1 MTRRKKILTEIEVRK
16 ISAIIRTDDKKLAAD
31 AMNAAVEGGFRI
43 VEFTLTTPG
52 ALQLITEFRKKDDDL
67 LVGAGTVMSVG
78 QANDAVNAGAQ
89 FIVSPVCNPEIIS
102 YAVEIDVVSIP
113 GTYTAT
119 EMDTAHQLG
128 ADMVK
133 LFPAPADIPGYLS
146 AILGPMP
153 YLKIFPTN
161 GVDIDNMLSVLSAG
175 AAGVGFVKTLFNPT
189 DMEMNDFTAI
199 KKRATAI
206 FSRLIQAGSV

>member
-52 ALQLITEFRKKDDDL
+52 ALQLISEFRKKYDDL

-89 FIVSPVCNPEIIS
+89 FIVSPVYNPEIIS
-102 YAVEIDVVSIP
+102 YTVEIDVVSIP

-133 LFPAPADIPGYLS
+133 LFPAPADIPGYVS

-189 DMEMNDFTAI
+189 DLERNDFTAI

>member
-31 AMNAAVEGGFRI
+31 AMNAAVEGGFRT

-52 ALQLITEFRKKDDDL
+52 ALQLISEFRKRDDDL
-67 LVGAGTVMSVG
+67 LVGAGTVMSVD

-153 YLKIFPTN
+153 YLEIFPTN

-206 FSRLIQAGSV
+206 FSHLIQAGSV

>member
-52 ALQLITEFRKKDDDL
+52 AFQLITEFRKKDDDL

-189 DMEMNDFTAI
+189 DMEMNDFTEI

>member
-31 AMNAAVEGGFRI
+31 AMNAAVGGGFRI

-52 ALQLITEFRKKDDDL
+52 ALQLISEFRKRDDDL
-67 LVGAGTVMSVG
+67 LVGAGTVMSVD

>member
-52 ALQLITEFRKKDDDL
+52 ALQLISEFRKRDDDL

-89 FIVSPVCNPEIIS
+89 FIVSPVCNPEIIR

>member
-16 ISAIIRTDDKKLAAD
+16 ISAIIRTDDKKLAAA
-31 AMNAAVEGGFRI
+31 AMNAAVEGGFRT

-52 ALQLITEFRKKDDDL
+52 ALQLISEFRKRDDDL
-67 LVGAGTVMSVG
+67 LVGAGTVMSVD

-189 DMEMNDFTAI
+189 DMERNDFTAI

>member
-52 ALQLITEFRKKDDDL
+52 AFQLITEFRKKDDDL

>member
-31 AMNAAVEGGFRI
+31 AMNAAVEGGFRT

-52 ALQLITEFRKKDDDL
+52 ALQLISEFRKRDDDL
-67 LVGAGTVMSVG
+67 LVGAGTVMSVD

-153 YLKIFPTN
+153 YLEIFPTN

>member
-52 ALQLITEFRKKDDDL
+52 ALQLISEFRKRDDDL

>member
-31 AMNAAVEGGFRI
+31 AMNAAVEGGFRT

-52 ALQLITEFRKKDDDL
+52 ALQLISEFRKRDDDL

-133 LFPAPADIPGYLS
+133 LFPAPEDIPGYLS

-189 DMEMNDFTAI
+189 DMERNDFTAI

>member
-31 AMNAAVEGGFRI
+31 AMNAAVEGGFRT

-52 ALQLITEFRKKDDDL
+52 ALQLISEFRKRDDDL
-67 LVGAGTVMSVG
+67 LVGAGTVMSVD

-175 AAGVGFVKTLFNPT
+175 TAGVGFVKTLFNPT
-189 DMEMNDFTAI
+189 DLERNDFTAI

>member
-133 LFPAPADIPGYLS
+133 LFPAPADIPG
-146 AILGPMP
+146 
-153 YLKIFPTN
+153 
-161 GVDIDNMLSVLSAG
+161 
-175 AAGVGFVKTLFNPT
+175 
-189 DMEMNDFTAI
+189 
-199 KKRATAI
+199 
-206 FSRLIQAGSV
+206 

>member
-31 AMNAAVEGGFRI
+31 AMNAAVEGGFRT

-52 ALQLITEFRKKDDDL
+52 ALQLISEFRKRDDDL
-67 LVGAGTVMSVG
+67 LVGAGTVMSVD

-133 LFPAPADIPGYLS
+133 LFPAPEDIPGYLS

>member
-52 ALQLITEFRKKDDDL
+52 ALQLISEFRKKYDDL

-189 DMEMNDFTAI
+189 DMEMNDFTEI

>member
-43 VEFTLTTPG
+43 VGFTLTTPG
-52 ALQLITEFRKKDDDL
+52 ALQLISEFRKRDDDL

>member
-52 ALQLITEFRKKDDDL
+52 ALQLISEFRKRDDDL
-67 LVGAGTVMSVG
+67 LVGAGTVMSVD

>member
-52 ALQLITEFRKKDDDL
+52 ALQLISEFRKRDDDL
-67 LVGAGTVMSVG
+67 LVGAGTVMSVD

-133 LFPAPADIPGYLS
+133 LFPTPADIPGYLS

-153 YLKIFPTN
+153 YLEIFPTN

>member
-16 ISAIIRTDDKKLAAD
+16 ISAIIRTDDKKLAAA
-31 AMNAAVEGGFRI
+31 AMNAAVEGGFRT

-52 ALQLITEFRKKDDDL
+52 ALQLISEFRKRDDDL
-67 LVGAGTVMSVG
+67 LVGAGTVMSVD

>member
-52 ALQLITEFRKKDDDL
+52 ALQLISEFRKRDDDL
-67 LVGAGTVMSVG
+67 LVGAGTVMSVD

-153 YLKIFPTN
+153 YLEIFPTN

>member
-31 AMNAAVEGGFRI
+31 AMNAAVEGGFRT

-52 ALQLITEFRKKDDDL
+52 ALQLISEFRKRDDDL
-67 LVGAGTVMSVG
+67 LVGAGTVMSVD

>member
-31 AMNAAVEGGFRI
+31 AMNAAVEGGFRT

-52 ALQLITEFRKKDDDL
+52 ALQLISEFRKRDDDL

>member
-52 ALQLITEFRKKDDDL
+52 ALQLISEFRKKYDDL

-189 DMEMNDFTAI
+189 DLERNDFTAI

>member
-102 YAVEIDVVSIP
+102 YAIEIDVVSIP

-133 LFPAPADIPGYLS
+133 LFPAPADIPGYVS

-175 AAGVGFVKTLFNPT
+175 TAGVGFVKTLFNPT
-189 DMEMNDFTAI
+189 DLERNDFTAI

>member
-16 ISAIIRTDDKKLAAD
+16 ISAIIRTDDKKLAAA
-31 AMNAAVEGGFRI
+31 AMNAAVEGGFRT

-52 ALQLITEFRKKDDDL
+52 ALQLISEFRKRDDDL
-67 LVGAGTVMSVG
+67 LVGAGTVMSVD

-175 AAGVGFVKTLFNPT
+175 TAGVGFVKTLFNPT
-189 DMEMNDFTAI
+189 DLERNDFTAI

>member
-52 ALQLITEFRKKDDDL
+52 ALQLISEFRKRDDDL
-67 LVGAGTVMSVG
+67 LVGAGTVMSVD

-153 YLKIFPTN
+153 YLEIFPTN

-189 DMEMNDFTAI
+189 DLERNDFTAI

>member
-31 AMNAAVEGGFRI
+31 AMNAAVEGGFRT

-52 ALQLITEFRKKDDDL
+52 ALQLISEFRKRDDDL
-67 LVGAGTVMSVG
+67 LVGAGTVMSVD
-78 QANDAVNAGAQ
+78 QANGAVNAGAQ

-133 LFPAPADIPGYLS
+133 LFPAPADIPGYVS

>member
-52 ALQLITEFRKKDDDL
+52 ALQLISEFRKRDDDL
-67 LVGAGTVMSVG
+67 LVGAGTVMSVD

-189 DMEMNDFTAI
+189 DMERNDFTAI

>member
-31 AMNAAVEGGFRI
+31 AMNAAVEGGFRT

-52 ALQLITEFRKKDDDL
+52 ALQLISEFRKRDDDL

-189 DMEMNDFTAI
+189 DLERNDFTAI